1 MTFWCQ
7 NDKILYRFRIILGVF
22 LKTHDFC
29 CSDRNTI
36 TVYEFTRRKAERI
49 MNLYKAP
56 SQRDAQAIQSAKK
69 AIEAIRYVARRNKAT
84 ADHKIR
90 ENGSRPFHSR
100 EDTEGK
106 VKSNEL
112 TKKAIE
118 TLCFKF
124 SNQKHEQT
132 CEICGK
138 THWPLCS
145 SGAEAE
151 DKVMASIA
159 TTAGPEAEGQSEANL
174 NTMKGVSIITSSC
187 ECCGEAGIE
196 VNHLVRIDSGQLL
209 CPDCLKS
216 LREAISKDG
225 ISEHD

>member
-1 MTFWCQ
+1 
-7 NDKILYRFRIILGVF
+7 
-22 LKTHDFC
+22 
-29 CSDRNTI
+29 
-36 TVYEFTRRKAERI
+36 

-56 SQRDAQAIQSAKK
+56 SQRETQAIQSAKK
-69 AIEAIRYVARRNKAT
+69 AIEAIRNGTRSNKAT
-84 ADHKIR
+84 ADQKISG
-90 ENGSRPFHSR
+90 NGSRPFHPR
-100 EDTEGK
+100 EDTEGR
-106 VKSNEL
+106 VKSNDL

-124 SNQKHEQT
+124 SNQKPMQT

-138 THWPLCS
+138 THWPLCT
-145 SGAEAE
+145 GGVEAE
-151 DKVMASIA
+151 DKVMASTN

-174 NTMKGVSIITSSC
+174 NTMKGVSIITASC
-187 ECCGEAGIE
+187 ECCGEASIE

-209 CPDCLKS
+209 CPDCLKA

>member
-1 MTFWCQ
+1 VSW
-7 NDKILYRFRIILGVF
+7 
-22 LKTHDFC
+22 
-29 CSDRNTI
+29 
-36 TVYEFTRRKAERI
+36 FTRRKAERI

-56 SQRDAQAIQSAKK
+56 SQRDTQAIQSAKK

-90 ENGSRPFHSR
+90 EKGIRSFQLH

-138 THWPLCS
+138 THWPLCTGS
-145 SGAEAE
+145 VEAE
-151 DKVMASIA
+151 DKVNTS
-159 TTAGPEAEGQSEANL
+159 TETAVKTIEKCEANL
-174 NTMKGVSIITSSC
+174 TTMKGVSIITASC

-209 CPDCLKS
+209 CPDCLKA
-216 LREAISKDG
+216 LRKAISKDG
-225 ISEHD
+225 ISEHG